1 MFDVLKRLFK
11 HSIVYA
17 IATVLNRA
25 VTIIML
31 PIYVRSL
38 SKTEYGTLELFLVTS
53 SVLMM
58 LLQLG
63 IGSALFRNIIYK
75 EDGDKKTLTSTAQ
88 YFLIAFSLAAVLALI
103 ALAPQLSMLI
113 LGSTT
118 YVNLLRLIFI
128 GDFFLVLAT
137 VPMTRLRIDERS
149 GLFALIAGGN
159 FIIGILLNVLF
170 LIVLKM
176 GLFGA
181 VLTMTLN
188 AVVFAII
195 YSTVI
200 WKDLIL
206 KFSFSELKDM
216 LGFGLPLVPASVF
229 ILILN
234 MADRYFIRY
243 YMGLDYVAVYGAAAR
258 LSLVVTLL
266 VNAFQMAWPAV
277 LFSIAKEEE
286 GPHVFARLFNYFNA
300 LMLFGSLV
308 MALFAHEL
316 LLIITTQ
323 NYVEA
328 APIVSLLVFSSV
340 FFGVNY
346 FTSIGV
352 QVKKKTVY
360 YPILIGIA
368 AVINLAICLTIIPRW
383 GLWGAGLAKLVS
395 FAFLG
400 ISICLVS
407 LRYYHI
413 PYHFRKT
420 IIIYAAAAGLYLLGT
435 LVNLG
440 GWTIPFKFSLIIIF
454 IIFIFIFNLVEVS
467 HVSRLF
473 RSVVPSRAR
482 SVS

>member
-1 MFDVLKRLFK
+1 MFDVVKRLFK
-11 HSIVYA
+11 HSLVYA

-31 PIYVRSL
+31 PIYTRAL
-38 SKTEYGTLELFLVTS
+38 TTAEYGSLEIFLVTS

-75 EDGDKKTLTSTAQ
+75 DGGDIKILTSTAQ
-88 YFLIAFSLAAVLALI
+88 YFLVAFSLIAVLLLI
-103 ALAPQLSMLI
+103 LFAPQLSVFI

-118 YVNLLRLIFI
+118 HVNLLRLIFI
-128 GDFFLVLAT
+128 GDFFLVFAT

-149 GLFALIAGGN
+149 GLFAIIAGGN

-170 LIVLKM
+170 LIVFKM
-176 GLFGA
+176 GLYGA
-181 VLTMTLN
+181 VLAMTLN
-188 AVVFAII
+188 AVVFAFI

-200 WKDLIL
+200 WKDLII
-206 KFSFSELKDM
+206 KFSFAELKDM

-229 ILILN
+229 ILVLN

-243 YMGLDYVAVYGAAAR
+243 FLGLEQVAVYGATAR
-258 LSLVVTLL
+258 FSMVVSLL

-277 LFSIAKEEE
+277 LFSIAKQKE
-286 GPHVFARLFNYFNA
+286 GPQIFARLFNYFNA
-300 LMLFGSLV
+300 LMLFSSLV
-308 MALFAHEL
+308 MALFAHEFL
-316 LLIITTQ
+316 LLITTAD
-323 NYVEA
+323 YTAA

-352 QVKKKTVY
+352 QVKKKTMY
-360 YPILIGIA
+360 YPLLIGIA
-368 AVINLAICLTIIPRW
+368 AVINLVICLTVIPRL
-383 GLWGAGLAKLVS
+383 GLWGAGIAKFVS

-407 LRYYHI
+407 LKYYPI
-413 PYHFRKT
+413 PFHLRKT
-420 IIIYAAAAGLYLLGT
+420 VLIYVSAAALYLLGIF
-435 LVNLG
+435 VNVG
-440 GWTIPFKFSLIIIF
+440 AWAVPFKLVLVFVFIALLFVFRLIEI
-454 IIFIFIFNLVEVS
+454 S
-467 HVSRLF
+467 HLRRLAQSF
-473 RSVVPSRAR
+473 LPAVPRSK
-482 SVS
+482 